1 MVENWFLNGE
11 EHSNKTL
18 TCAYWNITE
27 QKWKTN
33 GVSLIER
40 NKTHTGQGFFDI
52 TFECNLL
59 YNILVK
65 LSW

>member
-1 MVENWFLNGE
+1 MVETWFLNGE

-18 TCAYWNITE
+18 TCAYWNVTE

-52 TFECNLL
+52 VIF
-59 YNILVK
+59 YIMYVY
-65 LSW
+65 

>member
-1 MVENWFLNGE
+1 MVETWFLNGE

-18 TCAYWNITE
+18 TCAYWNVTE

-52 TFECNLL
+52 LFE
-59 YNILVK
+59 
-65 LSW
+65 S